1 MFEIGDVTATAIV
14 NAPIESVNL
23 GDWMFTIT
31 AEEYAACASG
41 HQSAAQ
47 GQLAS
52 GKRFSVNLE
61 VVGGTF
67 MVQHYVEKV
76 ADRDHV
82 VGFSP
87 NTTFFL
93 NDTDCVFAQIT
104 WELKVAKLD
113 DKSCELTCR
122 VYGESDN
129 EQFVAGLKKASEE
142 NPREKSALHLHI
154 DEESPMFAK
163 DIERKALAGVWK
175 IQ

>member
-1 MFEIGDVTATAIV
+1 MFEIGEVTAKAAI
-14 NAPIESVNL
+14 NAPIETINL

-31 AEEYAACASG
+31 AEEYAACAEG
-41 HQSAAQ
+41 HQGAAQ

-67 MVQHYVEKV
+67 MVQHYVEQV
-76 ADRDHV
+76 AQRDHV

-93 NDTDCVFAQIT
+93 SDTDCVFAQIT
-104 WELKVAKLD
+104 WELKVARID

-122 VYGESDN
+122 VFAESDN
-129 EQFVAGLKKASEE
+129 EAFVASLKKAAEV
-142 NPREKSALHLHI
+142 NPGEKSALHHHI
-154 DEESPMFAK
+154 EEESPFFAR
-163 DIERKALAGVWK
+163 DIERKALAGVWRS
-175 IQ
+175 

>member
-1 MFEIGDVTATAIV
+1 MFEIGEVTATATV

-23 GDWMFTIT
+23 GDWMFTIS

-67 MVQHYVEKV
+67 MVQHYVEQV
-76 ADRDHV
+76 AQRDHV

-93 NDTDCVFAQIT
+93 SDTDCVFAQIT
-104 WELKVAKLD
+104 WELKVVKLD

-122 VYGESDN
+122 VYAESDN
-129 EQFVAGLKKASEE
+129 EPFVAALKKDAEQ
-142 NPREKSALHLHI
+142 NPGEKSALHHHI
-154 DEESPMFAK
+154 DEEAPMFAK

-175 IQ
+175 MQ

>member
-1 MFEIGDVTATAIV
+1 MYEIGEVTAKAVV
-14 NAPIESVNL
+14 NAPIETVNL

-31 AEEYAACASG
+31 AEEYAACAEG

-47 GQLAS
+47 GQLPS

-76 ADRDHV
+76 AERDHV

-93 NDTDCVFAQIT
+93 SDTDCVFAQIS
-104 WELKVAKLD
+104 WELQVAKLD
-113 DKSCELTCR
+113 EKSCGLTCR
-122 VYGESDN
+122 VFAESDN
-129 EQFVAGLKKASEE
+129 EQFVAALKTAAEE
-142 NPREKSALHLHI
+142 NPGEKSALHLHI
-154 DEESPMFAK
+154 EEECPMFAK
-163 DIERKALAGVWK
+163 DIERKALAGVWGS
-175 IQ
+175 Q

>member
-1 MFEIGDVTATAIV
+1 MFDIGEVTAKAVI
-14 NAPIESVNL
+14 NAPIETINL

-31 AEEYAACASG
+31 AEEYAACAEG
-41 HQSAAQ
+41 HQGAAQ

-67 MVQHYVEKV
+67 MVQHYIEQV
-76 ADRDHV
+76 AQRDHV

-93 NDTDCVFAQIT
+93 TDTDCVFAQIT
-104 WELKVAKLD
+104 WELKVARID

-122 VYGESDN
+122 VFAESDN
-129 EQFVAGLKKASEE
+129 ETFVAGLKRAAEE
-142 NPREKSALHLHI
+142 NPGQKSALHHHI
-154 DEESPMFAK
+154 EEESPMFAR
-163 DIERKALAGVWK
+163 DIERKALAGVWRS
-175 IQ
+175 